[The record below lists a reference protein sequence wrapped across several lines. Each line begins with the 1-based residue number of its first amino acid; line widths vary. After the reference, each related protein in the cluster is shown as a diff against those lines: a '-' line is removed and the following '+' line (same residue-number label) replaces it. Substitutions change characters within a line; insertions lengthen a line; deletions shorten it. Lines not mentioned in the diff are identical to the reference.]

1 MSEHKAKQIGVLVMS
16 YGTPES
22 MDDVETYYTH
32 IRRGNAPT
40 PELLAELKG
49 RYEAIVGGVFPL
61 RENTNGQVA
70 GLQDKLEQLVPN
82 KFACYQGLKHAKPYI
97 EDGVEQMAKDGIT
110 QAVGIVLAPHFSTM
124 SVGSYIKR
132 AEEKAK
138 ELGITMTF
146 VKQYHMHPKL
156 LEALTDRVVAG
167 LGRLAAATGGEER
180 VKVLFSAH
188 SLPEKIRELGDP
200 YEQQLLETSA
210 AVAKAANVKDW
221 QFTWQ
226 SAGRTRDPWLGPDIL
241 ETLPVLAEEG
251 VKAVLVAPVGFVSD
265 HLEVLYDLDIEAQAA
280 AKELD
285 MTLDRIAMLNRDPLY
300 METLAESVIEA
311 LDSQGKE

>member
-1 MSEHKAKQIGVLVMS
+1 MSEHKAEQIGVLVMS
-16 YGTPES
+16 YGTPQS
-22 MDDVETYYTH
+22 MDDVEAYYTH

-61 RENTNGQVA
+61 RENTDGQVA
-70 GLQDKLEQLVPN
+70 GLQDKLEQLAPG
-82 KFACYQGLKHAKPYI
+82 KFTCYQGLKHAKPYI
-97 EDGVEQMAKDGIT
+97 EDGVEQMAKDGIKK
-110 QAVGIVLAPHFSTM
+110 AVGIVLAPHFSTM

-132 AEEKAK
+132 AQEKAS
-138 ELGITMTF
+138 ELGIEMEF
-146 VKQYHMHPKL
+146 VKQYHLHPKL
-156 LEALTDRVVAG
+156 LKALTERVEDG
-167 LGRLAAATGGEER
+167 LRRLAEKTGGEEN

-188 SLPEKIRELGDP
+188 SLPVKIREVGDP
-200 YEQQLLETSA
+200 YEQQLLETSE

-251 VKAVLVAPVGFVSD
+251 VKAILVAPVGFVSD

-280 AKELD
+280 SKELD
-285 MTLDRIAMLNRDPLY
+285 ITIDRIAMLNRDPLY

-311 LDSQGKE
+311 LNS